1 MNGKV
6 LLGSFLLV
14 STLLLAGCQDQK
26 TETVSAETKGV
37 VQQQNT
43 LQEKTVLS
51 SKEKNALVQTVNE
64 SSESAS
70 TPESTVSAEKNGSQ
84 STLPSSEESNEVS
97 SSEAPEVPIQ
107 TSSQAPEATADSAEP
122 AVVSEPIQEV
132 PPALPVEKVEENY
145 QFSVTKNQTTEE
157 FIQTIGKDAQQIAWK
172 EDLYA
177 SVMIAQAILET
188 GSGNSQLAR
197 PPHHNLFGIKGSYQ
211 GKKVSF
217 ATQEDK
223 GNGQLYTIQSSFR
236 QYPSYKE
243 SLEDYASLLKN
254 GLSGNS
260 SFYQAVW
267 KKQAATYQEA
277 TKALTG
283 SYATDTSYDKKL
295 NALIET
301 YQLTSY
307 DKEPNAEEEDSSEET
322 VNQKETETAASES
335 NQASENSETEQTRKS
350 NLQVSETKQ
359 PVKIIPPLAQRPAK
373 QVTGKRMAQ

>member
-1 MNGKV
+1 MNSKG
-6 LLGSFLLV
+6 LLGSFLLL
-14 STLLLAGCQDQK
+14 STLLLAGCQEKKQ
-26 TETVSAETKGV
+26 ETVLAETKEV
-37 VQQQNT
+37 TQQQNT
-43 LQEKTVLS
+43 LQDRTTLS
-51 SKEKNALVQTVNE
+51 SKEKEALVQAARE
-64 SSESAS
+64 SYESAS
-70 TPESTVSAEKNGSQ
+70 TTGASESAENNLSQ

-97 SSEAPEVPIQ
+97 SSEVPIE
-107 TSSQAPEATADSAEP
+107 TSNQIPEATEAPAEP
-122 AVVSEPIQEV
+122 ALIPEAIQEV
-132 PPALPVEKVEENY
+132 PPALPAENVEENY
-145 QFSVTKNQTTEE
+145 QFSVTRNQTTEE
-157 FIQTIGKDAQQIAWK
+157 FIQTIGKDAQQIAWR

-267 KKQAATYQEA
+267 KKQATTYQEA
-277 TKALTG
+277 TKALNGT
-283 SYATDTSYDKKL
+283 YATDTSYDKKL

-307 DKEPNAEEEDSSEET
+307 DKEPNAESEDSSEVT
-322 VNQKETETAASES
+322 VNQKETKTTASAFHEASES
-335 NQASENSETEQTRKS
+335 SSTEQNRRS

-373 QVTGKRMAQ
+373 QVTGKRIAQ

>member
-1 MNGKV
+1 MNSKG
-6 LLGSFLLV
+6 LLGSFLLL
-14 STLLLAGCQDQK
+14 STLLLAGCQEKKQ
-26 TETVSAETKGV
+26 ETVLAETKEV
-37 VQQQNT
+37 TQQQNT
-43 LQEKTVLS
+43 LQDRTTLS
-51 SKEKNALVQTVNE
+51 SKEKEALVQAARE

-70 TPESTVSAEKNGSQ
+70 TTGVSESAENNLSQ
-84 STLPSSEESNEVS
+84 STLLSSEESNEVS
-97 SSEAPEVPIQ
+97 SSEVPIE
-107 TSSQAPEATADSAEP
+107 TSNQIPGATEAPAEP
-122 AVVSEPIQEV
+122 ALIPEAIQEV
-132 PPALPVEKVEENY
+132 PPALPAENVEENY
-145 QFSVTKNQTTEE
+145 QFSVTRNQTTEE
-157 FIQTIGKDAQQIAWK
+157 FIQTIGKDAQQIAWR

-211 GKKVSF
+211 GKKASF

-254 GLSGNS
+254 GISGNS

-267 KKQAATYQEA
+267 KKQATTYQEA

-283 SYATDTSYDKKL
+283 TYATDTSYDKKL

-307 DKEPNAEEEDSSEET
+307 DKEPNAESEDSSEVA
-322 VNQKETETAASES
+322 VNQKETKTTASAFNEASES
-335 NQASENSETEQTRKS
+335 SSTEQNRRS

-359 PVKIIPPLAQRPAK
+359 PVKIIPPFAQRPAK
-373 QVTGKRMAQ
+373 QVTGKRIAQ

>member
-1 MNGKV
+1 MNSKG
-6 LLGSFLLV
+6 LLGSFLLL
-14 STLLLAGCQDQK
+14 STLLLAGCQEKKQ
-26 TETVSAETKGV
+26 ETVLAETKEV
-37 VQQQNT
+37 TQQQNT
-43 LQEKTVLS
+43 LQDRTTLS
-51 SKEKNALVQTVNE
+51 SKEKEALVQAARE

-70 TPESTVSAEKNGSQ
+70 TTGVSESAENNLSQ
-84 STLPSSEESNEVS
+84 STLLSSEESNEVS
-97 SSEAPEVPIQ
+97 SSEVPIE
-107 TSSQAPEATADSAEP
+107 TSNQIPEATEAPAEP
-122 AVVSEPIQEV
+122 ALIPEAIQEV
-132 PPALPVEKVEENY
+132 PPALPAEKVEENY
-145 QFSVTKNQTTEE
+145 QFSVTRNQTTEE
-157 FIQTIGKDAQQIAWK
+157 FIQTIGKDAQQIAWR
-172 EDLYA
+172 EGLYA

-236 QYPSYKE
+236 QYSSYKE

-254 GLSGNS
+254 GISGNS

-267 KKQAATYQEA
+267 KKQATTYQEA

-283 SYATDTSYDKKL
+283 TYATDTSYDKKL

-307 DKEPNAEEEDSSEET
+307 DKEPNAESEDSSEVA
-322 VNQKETETAASES
+322 VNQKETKTTASAFNEASES
-335 NQASENSETEQTRKS
+335 SSTEQNRRS

-359 PVKIIPPLAQRPAK
+359 PVKIIPPFAQRPAK
-373 QVTGKRMAQ
+373 QVTGKRIAQ